1 MPALVREALEFAI
14 PVMPIILGAIL
25 GMIGSVHSFRK
36 IRRKGHRLPIAILVM
51 IAGFLFGAV
60 IAGLAVYSLL
70 GPSVFNCENPSELSV
85 AASICLFFFAAAVFS
100 VVLIAGIATLLPQR
114 RSRIAGQRREWK
126 RDQKLAYRLAT
137 FFLALFAVLLLWRS
151 RWEYWSPNLDTG
163 WVDAML
169 LWSAAGGGL
178 ALWGAR
184 ALAKR
189 AAAAG
194 QYLKPSETSERF
206 VLYLREFERER
217 RPFVVRSEQ
226 PRQPCLDA
234 ALKLLGPYSFTPYE
248 NSTPLTLEQYLSP
261 ALESGLAP
269 LVALGRPDDYL
280 PPSGAAREYVADQ
293 VWQERFED
301 LAIRSI
307 AVLLLPGSS
316 NSLNWELGFLLSEGL
331 APKLFLV
338 FGSLAFS
345 RGALQP
351 KWVQKLM
358 STFDIARTMDYQ
370 PLDWSR
376 FVAATRAAG
385 YNLAPRAPTR
395 SAVIA
400 FDREGNSFELP
411 GAFVTPQEYVQAI
424 KAWLN
429 QSPSPGPQPD
439 TKRGLTS

>member
-1 MPALVREALEFAI
+1 MRAFAREALEFAI
-14 PVMPIILGAIL
+14 GLIPIILGAIL
-25 GMIGSVHSFRK
+25 GMIGSVHCFRK

-51 IAGFLFGAV
+51 IAGFLLGGV
-60 IAGLAVYSLL
+60 VAGFVVCSLFWQ
-70 GPSVFNCENPSELSV
+70 SAFNSENPSELSV
-85 AASICLFFFAAAVFS
+85 FAAIGSFFFGAPVFS
-100 VVLIAGIATLLPQR
+100 VALIASIATLLPKR
-114 RSRIAGQRREWK
+114 RTRIAGKRTEWQ
-126 RDQKLAYRLAT
+126 RDQKLAYRLAI
-137 FFLALFAVLLLWRS
+137 FFLALFAVLLLWRL
-151 RWEYWSPNLDTG
+151 RWKYWSPNLDIG
-163 WVDAML
+163 WVEAML
-169 LWSAAGGGL
+169 VWSAAGCGL

-194 QYLKPSETSERF
+194 QYFKPSQTSDRF

-217 RPFVVRSEQ
+217 RPFLVRSEQ
-226 PRQPCLDA
+226 RRHPGLDA
-234 ALKLLGPYSFTPYE
+234 TLKLLGPYSFTPYE
-248 NSTPLTLEQYLSP
+248 NSTPLTLEQYLSS

-301 LAIRSI
+301 LAVRSEAI
-307 AVLLLPGSS
+307 LLLPGSS
-316 NSLNWELGFLLSEGL
+316 KSLNWELSFLLSEGL

-338 FGSLAFS
+338 FGPLAFS
-345 RGALQP
+345 RAALQP
-351 KWVQKLM
+351 KWLQKLM

-376 FVAATRAAG
+376 FVAATCAAG

-411 GAFVTPQEYVQAI
+411 GAFATPQEYVQAI

-429 QSPSPGPQPD
+429 QNASPGPQPD
-439 TKRGLTS
+439 TLRGLTS

>member
-1 MPALVREALEFAI
+1 MRAFGRQALEFAI
-14 PVMPIILGAIL
+14 GLIPIILGAIL
-25 GMIGSVHSFRK
+25 GMIGSVHCFRK
-36 IRRKGHRLPIAILVM
+36 IRRKGQRLPIAILVM
-51 IAGFLFGAV
+51 IAGFLFGGAV
-60 IAGLAVYSLL
+60 AGLVVRSLFWQSAFN
-70 GPSVFNCENPSELSV
+70 SVNPSALSV
-85 AASICLFFFAAAVFS
+85 GAAIGSFFFAAAVLG
-100 VVLIAGIATLLPQR
+100 VVLIAGIATLLPKR
-114 RSRIAGQRREWK
+114 RTRIAGERTGWK
-126 RDQKLAYRLAT
+126 RDQKLAYTLAT

-151 RWEYWSPNLDTG
+151 RWEYRSPTLAIG
-163 WVDAML
+163 WLEAML
-169 LWSAAGGGL
+169 VWSAAGCGF

-226 PRQPCLDA
+226 PRHPGPYA
-234 ALKLLGPYSFTPYE
+234 ALGLLSPISYSFAPHE

-280 PPSGAAREYVADQ
+280 PPSGAARDYVADQ
-293 VWQERFED
+293 VWKERFED
-301 LAIRSI
+301 LAVRSI
-307 AVLLLPGSS
+307 AILLLPGSS
-316 NSLNWELGFLLSEGL
+316 NSLNWELSFVLSEGL

-338 FGSLAFS
+338 FGPLSFS
-345 RGALQP
+345 HGALQP

-358 STFDIARTMDYQ
+358 SRFDIAWTMDYQ

-376 FVAATRAAG
+376 FVAAIRAAG
-385 YNLAPRAPTR
+385 YNLAPRAPER

-400 FDREGNSFELP
+400 FDRGGNSFELP
-411 GAFVTPQEYVQAI
+411 GAFVNPREYVQAI

-429 QSPSPGPQPD
+429 RSASPGPQ
-439 TKRGLTS
+439 TGT